1 MNTLRYASRARHI
14 KAKPIIIMVGR
25 HYLTSIQLTA
35 NSMRQQYIIDAAAV
49 SLLFIDTPKKVEYSA
64 TELLDAASCVTL
76 LLPSQMQRQP

>member
-1 MNTLRYASRARHI
+1 
-14 KAKPIIIMVGR
+14 
-25 HYLTSIQLTA
+25 
-35 NSMRQQYIIDAAAV
+35 MRQQYIIDAAAV